1 LGINLAFYKLLARI
15 SRMPR
20 MLYFSPVEG
29 SQGIGNLANPFLNLT
44 VFIRVIR
51 AKKK

>member
-15 SRMPR
+15 SR

-29 SQGIGNLANPFLNLT
+29 SQGIGNLANPLLNLT